1 MFGKTRDYDLG
12 GAGTRDERLRALMSQ
27 WRAVDPS
34 TDFEAAVW
42 RRIRAV
48 PAAQP
53 SGLWDRRLGWFLTH
67 PVWAGAAAA
76 SVAMAIGLLAGLA
89 TPGHARAGGHET
101 HALLQPG
108 TLMGAYAALSERGHP

>member
-1 MFGKTRDYDLG
+1 MLGKTRGSDRG
-12 GAGTRDERLRALMSQ
+12 GAGARDERLSALLSQ
-27 WRAVDPS
+27 WRAVEPGPG
-34 TDFEAAVW
+34 FEAAVW

-53 SGLWDRRLGWFLTH
+53 AGLWDRWLDWFLPH